1 LQLRQLTSS
10 EIGVTQADDRGLQ
23 SAVLTHPTH
32 LPETAGGRMGRF
44 ARVLAEGPGERVLVV
59 APQPFY
65 QDRGTPIALRQVL
78 QALSEIGR
86 PVDLLT
92 YPIGSDVDYPGLRI
106 FRAGNPLG
114 YRSVPV
120 GLSVRKLVLDVSLV
134 AALRTRFA
142 RERYLAVHAVE
153 EAAFPAVV
161 LGRRHGV
168 PVLYDMQSSLPE
180 QLSRLPGFR
189 TGPARRLLERAE
201 RWLIRRSSLIVTSAG
216 LAARVRATTPHVPVR
231 EWHFPSAPR
240 HAERRTV
247 EALRA
252 RLGIDPA
259 SPVVLYSGTFEA
271 YQGLPELI
279 GAIPAVRACY
289 PGAVFV
295 FVGADGSSEVLAP
308 APPLIAAGALRIV
321 ERQPRD
327 EMPAFLGLADVL
339 VSPRAY
345 GGNLPLKI
353 FDYLAADRPI
363 VATDIPTHRSVLSEE
378 RAVLVAPRMEALAEG
393 IISVLSDPAQARRLA
408 AAGRHYATTHLG
420 WVRFRD
426 SVASLYAELERHAL
440 AGR

>member
-1 LQLRQLTSS
+1 LNES
-10 EIGVTQADDRGLQ
+10 EIGVIQPDDRGAL
-23 SAVLTHPTH
+23 SAALVQPI
-32 LPETAGGRMGRF
+32 PSGPAASGRLGRI
-44 ARVLAEGPGERVLVV
+44 ARALAEPPGDRLLVV

-65 QDRGTPIALRQVL
+65 QDRGTPIAVRQVL
-78 QALSEIGR
+78 QALSEMGR
-86 PVDLLT
+86 QVDLLT
-92 YPIGSDVDYPGLRI
+92 YPVGADIDCPGLRI
-106 FRAGNPLG
+106 FRVANPLN
-114 YRSVPV
+114 YRTVPI
-120 GLSVRKLVLDVSLV
+120 GLSLRKLVLDVSLV
-134 AALRTRFA
+134 AALRARLE
-142 RERYLAVHAVE
+142 RERYAAIHAVE
-153 EAAFPAVV
+153 EAAFPAVL

-189 TGPARRLLERAE
+189 TGPARRLLERVE
-201 RWLIRRSSLIVTSAG
+201 RRLLRRSTLVVTSAG
-216 LAARVRATTPHVPVR
+216 LASRVRSAAPHVPVR
-231 EWHFPSAPR
+231 EWHFPSASAHADPR
-240 HAERRTV
+240 SV

-279 GAIPAVRACY
+279 GAIPPVRACY
-289 PGAVFV
+289 PDVVFV
-295 FVGADGSSEVLAP
+295 FVGADGASEVLAP
-308 APPLIAAGALRIV
+308 AQHLMSAGALRIV

-327 EMPAFLGLADVL
+327 EMPTFLGLADVL

-363 VATDIPTHRSVLSEE
+363 VATDIPTHRSILSED
-378 RAVLVAPRMEALAEG
+378 RAVLVAPRIEALAEG
-393 IISVLSDPAQARRLA
+393 IISVLDDPARARGLA

-420 WVRFRD
+420 WVRFRE
-426 SVASLYAELERHAL
+426 SVGSLYAELERHAL

>member
-1 LQLRQLTSS
+1 
-10 EIGVTQADDRGLQ
+10 V
-23 SAVLTHPTH
+23 
-32 LPETAGGRMGRF
+32 
-44 ARVLAEGPGERVLVV
+44 
-59 APQPFY
+59 
-65 QDRGTPIALRQVL
+65 
-78 QALSEIGR
+78 GR

-92 YPIGSDVDYPGLRI
+92 YPVGADIDLPGLRI
-106 FRAGNPLG
+106 FRAGNPLR
-114 YRSVPV
+114 YRSVPI
-120 GLSVRKLVLDVSLV
+120 GFSLRKLVLDVPLV
-134 AALRTRFA
+134 TELRKRLA
-142 RERYLAVHAVE
+142 RERYVGLHAVE
-153 EAAFPAVV
+153 EAAFPAV
-161 LGRRHGV
+161 LLAPRCGV
-168 PVLYDMQSSLPE
+168 PVMYDMQSSLPE

-189 TGPARRLLERAE
+189 SGPARRLLERAE
-201 RWLIRRSSLIVTSAG
+201 HWLVRRSSLVVTSAG
-216 LAARVRATTPHVPVR
+216 LAARVRATTPQVPVR

-240 HAERRTV
+240 PADRRTV
-247 EALRA
+247 QALRA

-259 SPVVLYSGTFEA
+259 SLVVLYSGTFEA

-279 GAIPAVRACY
+279 GAIPAVRACH
-289 PGAVFV
+289 PAAVFV

-308 APPLIAAGALRIV
+308 AQPLIEAGALRIV

-393 IISVLSDPAQARRLA
+393 IISLLNDPVRARQLA
-408 AAGRHYATTHLG
+408 AAGREYATTHLG